1 MFSLKDLLPQLTS
14 ASVEIP
20 ESFSQNGFKES
31 LYIKGTRPALSSAIG
46 ILNCSASLYPKSLP
60 PKVGIESAPVATIKD
75 LQSIL
80 KKFSTLLSLCPSTLN
95 LS

>member
-31 LYIKGTRPALSSAIG
+31 LYIKGTRPALSIAIG
-46 ILNCSASLYPKSLP
+46 I
-60 PKVGIESAPVATIKD
+60 
-75 LQSIL
+75 
-80 KKFSTLLSLCPSTLN
+80 
-95 LS
+95 